1 MKSQFK
7 FMNPTYKILFLEDDP
22 DDVEFIREELDEAK
36 VDFISRQVE
45 TKQAFLEEIEDF
57 CPDIVL
63 ADYSLPSFNGMK
75 AFELLKNMD
84 LQIPFIL
91 VTGALSEQLALE
103 CLSQGVDDFI
113 LKSSFKRLPAAI
125 INAIK
130 KKESEKEKIRM
141 AFELKKSH
149 EELQLLLGRHH
160 IAREEERK
168 TIARD
173 LHDELG
179 QVLTGLKIDITML
192 WKKLAAGKISSPQVV
207 DEEFGSI
214 MKLIDKTMQS
224 AIRISSGLRPEIL
237 DELGVIEAIRWLA
250 QEFEARNKIVC
261 KVILPSELL
270 EIDRDFSIALFR
282 IVQETLTNVV
292 RHAHATRVEIH
303 LEVKDAV
310 LFLEIIDNGKGIS
323 DQEIANSN
331 SLGII
336 GLRERVRFLNG
347 IFDIQGQTQGTVVS
361 VTIPLYNLY
370 VMADD
375 KSSSSR

>member
-45 TKQAFLEEIEDF
+45 TKQDFLAEIEDF
-57 CPDIVL
+57 HPDIVL

-75 AFELLKNMD
+75 AFDLLKKMD
-84 LQIPFIL
+84 VHIPFIL

-125 INAIK
+125 AGAIK

-141 AFELKKSH
+141 ASELKKSH
-149 EELQLLLGRHH
+149 EELQLLLGRHQ
-160 IAREEERK
+160 IAREEERT

-179 QVLTGLKIDITML
+179 QALTGLKIDISML
-192 WKKLAAGKISSPQVV
+192 WKKLVSGKISSTQVV
-207 DEEFGSI
+207 DDEFGSI

-224 AIRISSGLRPEIL
+224 AKRISSGLRPEIL
-237 DELGVIEAIRWLA
+237 DELGVVEAIQWLGHEV
-250 QEFEARNKIVC
+250 QIRKKI
-261 KVILPSELL
+261 
-270 EIDRDFSIALFR
+270 R
-282 IVQETLTNVV
+282 
-292 RHAHATRVEIH
+292 
-303 LEVKDAV
+303 
-310 LFLEIIDNGKGIS
+310 
-323 DQEIANSN
+323 
-331 SLGII
+331 
-336 GLRERVRFLNG
+336 
-347 IFDIQGQTQGTVVS
+347 
-361 VTIPLYNLY
+361 
-370 VMADD
+370 
-375 KSSSSR
+375 